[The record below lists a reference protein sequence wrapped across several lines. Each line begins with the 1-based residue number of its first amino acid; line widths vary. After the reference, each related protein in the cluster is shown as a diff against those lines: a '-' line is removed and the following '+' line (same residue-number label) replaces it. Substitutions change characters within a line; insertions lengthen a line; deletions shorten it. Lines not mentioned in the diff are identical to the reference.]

1 MAGESPR
8 TKGGRRDACYAL
20 KHCARARCGSKVT
33 VVVDAS
39 VLVAALVDSG
49 REGKWAESV
58 IADGSLTGPELVLA
72 EASNVLRRLERATKI
87 SGLEANSAHRDLL
100 RLDLELFAFFPFA
113 GRVWELRSNLSS
125 YDAWYV
131 AIAEAFE
138 CPLATLDRRIGRATG
153 PLCKVIMP
161 D

>member
-1 MAGESPR
+1 M
-8 TKGGRRDACYAL
+8 
-20 KHCARARCGSKVT
+20 T

-49 REGKWAESV
+49 REGQWAESV
-58 IADGSLTGPELVLA
+58 IAEGPLTGPELVLA
-72 EASNVLRRLERATKI
+72 ESSNILRRLERAGNI
-87 SGLEANSAHRDLL
+87 SRLEANSAHRDLL
-100 RLDLELFAFFPFA
+100 RLDLELFAFAPFA
-113 GRVWELRSNLSS
+113 ARVWELRSNLSS
-125 YDAWYV
+125 HDAWYV

-153 PLCKVIMP
+153 PLCEVILP